1 MYPGIELRLQRCAV
15 VLAEELSFTQ
25 AARRLH
31 LAQPALSRAIRQL
44 EGYLK
49 VTLFIRSTRKV
60 ELTDPGRKFVYEA
73 RKAVHYS
80 ERAMQIA
87 VRQKR
92 KDSPKLI
99 VGYPSF
105 CDLEF
110 IAELTK
116 LNTHLMPGG
125 HVIYHSSSEAEVL
138 DQIALREWHCGIIDM
153 PVVSSDLQTVPLFR
167 SPLTAALRSDHP
179 LAQRRTLNLRELRN
193 QPILL
198 PARSISAALV
208 SWFETKCQDRGFE
221 PQVVHEVS
229 SPPEAICLAAKGA
242 GIALARKPVFGDAQ
256 PNVVCLPFSDRGL
269 TIETALVFAR
279 GTISTFLQTYLDTV
293 VRFGREYARRK
304 NLLPRCLSA

>member
-1 MYPGIELRLQRCAV
+1 MVGPATSSD
-15 VLAEELSFTQ
+15 VLAEELNFTQ

-110 IAELTK
+110 IA
-116 LNTHLMPGG
+116 
-125 HVIYHSSSEAEVL
+125 
-138 DQIALREWHCGIIDM
+138 
-153 PVVSSDLQTVPLFR
+153 DLSFTYDPLFR
-167 SPLTAALRSDHP
+167 CR
-179 LAQRRTLNLRELRN
+179 
-193 QPILL
+193 
-198 PARSISAALV
+198 V
-208 SWFETKCQDRGFE
+208 SEIGQ
-221 PQVVHEVS
+221 
-229 SPPEAICLAAKGA
+229 
-242 GIALARKPVFGDAQ
+242 
-256 PNVVCLPFSDRGL
+256 PFS
-269 TIETALVFAR
+269 
-279 GTISTFLQTYLDTV
+279 
-293 VRFGREYARRK
+293 
-304 NLLPRCLSA
+304 